1 MNTTQISP
9 QLLAAAKRHLP
20 SIAFLLLLVVGLYAQ
35 ALGHRFLVTW
45 DDPTYVT
52 ANPHIR
58 AFTWENIKAI
68 FSTTYADNYAPVH
81 VLSYLLD
88 HEIWGMQPAGFVLGN
103 LILHTANGILLYLL
117 LVTLS
122 WRRPA
127 ALLAAVIF
135 VAHPVQVESVA
146 WISQR
151 KAVLSGFFF
160 LIALQAW
167 IFYRREGSKR
177 WIWYAASSAAFVL
190 ALLAKATTVVFPLVA
205 LAFDLCSGREWRDR
219 RFWLDKLPFLVAA
232 FAMAVVTVIAQSP
245 DVGGGTTGYHGGS
258 PWATLLTMLPIFA
271 RYLGMTLW
279 PTGLSAL
286 YAPVVRTGIDLAV
299 VASALLLAGVAGLAV
314 VLWKRRKPLLFWLL
328 LFFIGLLPVSQI
340 VPFVTII
347 NDRYLYLPMIGA
359 AAFLSDVAF
368 LAFDR
373 ASARPFLRVAVAL
386 GLLVMVG
393 HDALVTFLRVPVW
406 HDDYTLWGDTVR
418 TVPESSRAH
427 FQLAHAREM
436 NRDLPGAIDE
446 YRAGLK
452 LASLPAERYFLGGC
466 LERTNALEAAL
477 EQYRLALEKLPTF
490 GEAQRAMARVHNNL
504 AVDWATHGRSEE
516 ALPHFEAAAA
526 LDPGNP
532 RYHYNL
538 GNAYLDKGLEA
549 RGIEELRRA
558 VELAP
563 GDPRFAQRLA
573 EASRN

>member
-1 MNTTQISP
+1 MQSP
-9 QLLAAAKRHLP
+9 PPLLASARRHLP
-20 SIAFLLLLVVGLYAQ
+20 SIVLLLLLVAGLYAQ

-52 ANPHIR
+52 ANPNVQ
-58 AFTWENIKAI
+58 AFTWENVKAM
-68 FSTTYADNYAPVH
+68 FTKTYADNYAPVH
-81 VLSYLLD
+81 VFSYLVD
-88 HEIWGMQPAGFVLGN
+88 HEIWGMRPAGFVLGN
-103 LILHTANGILLYLL
+103 LVLHALNGVLLYLL
-117 LVTLS
+117 LVTLA
-122 WRRPA
+122 WGRPA
-127 ALLAAVIF
+127 ALLAAAIF
-135 VAHPVQVESVA
+135 LAHPVQVESVA

-160 LIALQAW
+160 LVALQAW
-167 IFYRREGSKR
+167 VLYRREGR
-177 WIWYAASSAAFVL
+177 WRRSWYALSTASFAL
-190 ALLAKATTVVFPLVA
+190 ALLAKATTVIFPLAVF
-205 LAFDLCSGREWRDR
+205 AFDLCAGRSLRDR
-219 RFWLDKLPFLVAA
+219 RTWLDKVPLLVAGA
-232 FAMAVVTVIAQSP
+232 VMAVVTVIAQSP
-245 DVGGGTTGYHGGS
+245 EVGGGTTGYHGGS

-286 YAPVVRTGIDLAV
+286 YAPVVRTNVDLAV
-299 VASALLLAGVAGLAV
+299 AASALLLAGVAGLAV
-314 VLWKRRKPLLFWLL
+314 LLWRRRRPLLFWLL

-359 AAFLSDVAF
+359 APFLSDVAF

-373 ASARPFLRVAVAL
+373 ARARPILRGAVAVAVAL
-386 GLLVMVG
+386 MLG
-393 HDALVTFLRVPVW
+393 HDVLATYLRVPVW
-406 HDDYTLWGDTVR
+406 RDDYALWEDAVR

-436 NRDLPGAIDE
+436 NRDLRGAIEE
-446 YRAGLK
+446 YQVGLG
-452 LASLPAERYFLGGC
+452 LAPLPAERFFLGGC
-466 LERTNALEAAL
+466 LERTGALQAAL

-490 GEAQRAMARVHNNL
+490 ADARRAMGRVHNNL
-504 AVDWATHGRSEE
+504 AVDWATHGREGE
-516 ALPHFEAAAA
+516 ALPHFEAAAE

-538 GNAYLDKGLEA
+538 GNAYLDQGLTA

-563 GDPRFAQRLA
+563 GDPRFAQRLT